1 MHLYFYDYLTLATF
15 LASLFVFANKPVPL
29 YLKLFPV
36 YFFLVIIFGMITE
49 YRAYHGQHTTDI
61 GNVWS
66 ILEFCFYFFI
76 IHQNVVNVKARRIIL
91 FIIFIYGFFAFI
103 NFIFIQKKGGLNPT
117 NFAIG
122 SLIVV
127 SLCIYYFSELFRKS
141 DAVSLA
147 RLPSFWII
155 SGIMFNNV
163 AFFPIN
169 SLEFFMIEWTRTNY
183 KKYQVIFENL
193 GMISNLIILLTF
205 LLFSIGFTC
214 RIRISK
220 SIL

>member
-1 MHLYFYDYLTLATF
+1 MDNIH
-15 LASLFVFANKPVPL
+15 
-29 YLKLFPV
+29 
-36 YFFLVIIFGMITE
+36 
-49 YRAYHGQHTTDI
+49 TDI
-61 GNVWS
+61 ANVWT
-66 ILEFCFYFFI
+66 IIEFCFDFFI
-76 IHQNVVNVKARRIIL
+76 IHQNIINSKVKRIIL
-91 FIIFIYGFFAFI
+91 FTIFIYGFFAFFNI
-103 NFIFIQKKGGLNPT
+103 IFIQKKAGLNPN

-127 SLCIYYFSELFRKS
+127 SLSIYYFSELFRKS
-141 DAVSLA
+141 EAVSLA

-163 AFFPIN
+163 AFFPID
-169 SLEFFMIEWTRTNY
+169 SLQFFMIEWTRANY

-193 GMISNLIILLTF
+193 GIITNLIILLTSV
-205 LLFSIGFTC
+205 LYTIGFTC